1 MTNKKTSIYDYDND
15 FAHYELNE
23 KERKKLG
30 QVWTP
35 YSIIVKMLDKVEPSH
50 WKDETRTQLDPTMG
64 TGNFVIAM
72 LYRRIVEYKQDPLK
86 ALKNTYGVE
95 LDQKTL
101 DYAHKRIEKFME
113 HFTNSKKK
121 VHEIVMKNFVCSD
134 IFKWNVEEWR
144 PMTPEEIERY
154 EKEKKEK
161 KRKFEQEEKEKKRK
175 LEQENNLARFGLS
188 KKSEEEIMA
197 ELGLVY

>member
-1 MTNKKTSIYDYDND
+1 MQNKKTTIYDYDND
-15 FAHYELNE
+15 FAHYELDG

-30 QVWTP
+30 QIWTP
-35 YSIIVKMLDKVEPSH
+35 YSIIEKMMNKVPKEH
-50 WKDETRTQLDPTMG
+50 WKDETRTNLDPTMG
-64 TGNFVIAM
+64 TGNIVIAM

-113 HFTNSKKK
+113 HFTKSKKK

-134 IFKWNVEEWR
+134 IFKWD
-144 PMTPEEIERY
+144 IEHWCP
-154 EKEKKEK
+154 
-161 KRKFEQEEKEKKRK
+161 
-175 LEQENNLARFGLS
+175 

>member
-30 QVWTP
+30 QIWTP
-35 YSIIVKMLDKVEPSH
+35 YSIIVKMMDKVDSSH
-50 WKDETRTQLDPTMG
+50 WKDETKKNWDPTMG
-64 TGNFVIAM
+64 TGNIVIAM
-72 LYRRIVEYKQDPLK
+72 LYRRIVEYGQDPLK

-101 DYAHKRIEKFME
+101 DYAHKRIEKFMA

-134 IFKWNVEEWR
+134 IFKWNAEEWR
-144 PMTPEEIERY
+144 PMTPEEIERD

-161 KRKFEQEEKEKKRK
+161 KKKLEQEEKEKKRK
-175 LEQENNLARFGLS
+175 LEQEKNLARFGLS

>member
-1 MTNKKTSIYDYDND
+1 MNKKTSIYDYDND
-15 FAHYELNE
+15 FAHYELDE

-35 YSIIVKMLDKVEPSH
+35 YSLIVKMLDKVEPSH
-50 WKDETRTQLDPTMG
+50 WKDETTTQLDPTMG
-64 TGNFVIAM
+64 TGNFIIAM
-72 LYRRIVEYKQDPLK
+72 LYRRIVEYGQDPLT
-86 ALKNTYGVE
+86 ALKNMYGVE

-101 DYAHKRIEKFME
+101 DYAHKRIEKFMS

-121 VHEIVMKNFVCSD
+121 VHEIVKKNFVCSD
-134 IFKWNVEEWR
+134 IFKWNILDWR
-144 PMTPEEIERY
+144 PKTPEEIERD

-161 KRKFEQEEKEKKRK
+161 KRKLEQEEKEKKRK

>member
-1 MTNKKTSIYDYDND
+1 MNKKTTIYDYDDD

-35 YSIIVKMLDKVEPSH
+35 YSIIEKMLDKVEPSH
-50 WKDETRTQLDPTMG
+50 WKDETTTQFDPTMG
-64 TGNFVIAM
+64 TGNIVIVM
-72 LYRRIVEYKQDPLK
+72 LYRRIVEYGQDPLK

-101 DYAHKRIEKFME
+101 DYAHKRIEKFMA
-113 HFTNSKKK
+113 HFTKSKK
-121 VHEIVMKNFVCSD
+121 VHEIVQHNFVCSD
-134 IFKWNVEEWR
+134 IFKWNILDWR
-144 PMTPEEIERY
+144 PKTPEEIERD

-161 KRKFEQEEKEKKRK
+161 KKKLEQEEKEKKRK

-197 ELGLVY
+197 ELGLVFA

>member
-1 MTNKKTSIYDYDND
+1 MNTKTSIYDYDND

-35 YSIIVKMLDKVEPSH
+35 YSIIKKMMDKVDPSH
-50 WKDETRTQLDPTMG
+50 WKDETKTDFDPTMG
-64 TGNFVIAM
+64 TGNIIIAM

-101 DYAHKRIEKFME
+101 DYAHKRIEKFMAQ
-113 HFTNSKKK
+113 FTNSKKK
-121 VHEIVMKNFVCSD
+121 VHEIVKHNFVCSD
-134 IFKWNVEEWR
+134 IFKWDIENWC
-144 PMTPEEIERY
+144 PM
-154 EKEKKEK
+154 
-161 KRKFEQEEKEKKRK
+161 
-175 LEQENNLARFGLS
+175 
-188 KKSEEEIMA
+188 KSEEEIMA
-197 ELGLVY
+197 ELGLVFA

>member
-1 MTNKKTSIYDYDND
+1 MNTKTSIYDYDND
-15 FAHYELNE
+15 FSHYELNE

-35 YSIIVKMLDKVEPSH
+35 YSIIVKMLNKVDSSH
-50 WKDETRTQLDPTMG
+50 WKDETKTNLDPTMG

-72 LYRRIVEYKQDPLK
+72 LYRRIVEYGQDPLK

-101 DYAHKRIEKFME
+101 DYAHKRIEKFMT

-134 IFKWNVEEWR
+134 ILKWNVEKWR

-161 KRKFEQEEKEKKRK
+161 KKKLEQEEKEKKRK